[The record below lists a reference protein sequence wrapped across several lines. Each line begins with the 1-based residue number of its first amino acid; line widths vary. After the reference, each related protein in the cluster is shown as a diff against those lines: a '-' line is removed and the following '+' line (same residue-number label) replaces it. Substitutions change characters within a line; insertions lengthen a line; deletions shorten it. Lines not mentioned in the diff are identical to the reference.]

1 MATMKVSI
9 NNYKRQRKK
18 EERISWP
25 YSDQL
30 SLDVRI
36 FRKPLAEDV
45 RVNRVTFK
53 LRNRS

>member
-45 RVNRVTFK
+45 QVN
-53 LRNRS
+53 